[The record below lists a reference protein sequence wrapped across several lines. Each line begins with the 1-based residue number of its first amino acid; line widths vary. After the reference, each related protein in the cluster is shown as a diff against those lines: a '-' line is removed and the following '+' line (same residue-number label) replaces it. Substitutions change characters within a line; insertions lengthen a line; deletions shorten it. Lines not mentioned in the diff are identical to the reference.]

1 MARGSLPR
9 LCSSEAC
16 GRAFVASDTRQR
28 YCSASCGNYTR
39 QRRRRHAVCAQCHKA
54 IDAGRFCDQA
64 CRGTYVTERRS
75 RKGKRVIEPMA
86 VLLPSGCNPKPMR
99 IADLQGEY
107 GEIARRIYCRRYER
121 CLSYAVS
128 KNWGGFGCKSCDV
141 QEPEEPQKPGPKR
154 SNWEW

>member
-1 MARGSLPR
+1 
-9 LCSSEAC
+9 
-16 GRAFVASDTRQR
+16 
-28 YCSASCGNYTR
+28 
-39 QRRRRHAVCAQCHKA
+39 
-54 IDAGRFCDQA
+54 
-64 CRGTYVTERRS
+64 
-75 RKGKRVIEPMA
+75 
-86 VLLPSGCNPKPMR
+86 MR

-141 QEPEEPQKPGPKR
+141 VEPEEPQKPGPKR